1 MTRRILFRPEAQA
14 ELIEAAEWY
23 EVRGAGLGTEFLRAL
38 DATIA
43 NIARHPSA
51 NTVIFGEVRRALL
64 RRFPYSVIYALPDDE
79 ILIVACIHGKR
90 DPKRWTQ
97 RIER

>member
-1 MTRRILFRPEAQA
+1 MTRRILFRPEAEA

-23 EVRGAGLGTEFLRAL
+23 ETRGLGLGAEFLRAL

-43 NIARHPSA
+43 NIARHPFASR
-51 NTVIFGEVRRALL
+51 VVFGEVRRALL

-90 DPKRWTQ
+90 DPNQWKQ
-97 RIER
+97 RIEP

>member
-14 ELIEAAEWY
+14 ELTEAVEWY
-23 EVRGAGLGTEFLRAL
+23 ETRGSGLGAEFLRAL

-43 NIARHPSA
+43 NISRHPAA
-51 NTVIFGEVRRALL
+51 NVVIFGGVRRALL
-64 RRFPYSVIYALPDDE
+64 RRFPYSVIYALSDDE

-90 DPKRWTQ
+90 DPDRWKQ
-97 RIER
+97 RIEL